1 MTVIPETDNSADQPV
16 VNSGGSAA
24 AGSATGSASAGSGN
38 GSGSAGSGNGS
49 GSAAA
54 TTSSATGSATT
65 KILGW
70 VTLAGVALLLIFA
83 FIVSPEDS
91 RQTAD
96 GTVIGQFDAVRLLYL
111 HVPAAVFSY
120 VAFSITGLGSIIY
133 LWRGSRWWDH
143 VAYSSAEIGVVFCG
157 VTLLTGVIWGRP
169 VWNTWWEW
177 GDVRLVTT
185 LLLFLIFVGYLAFR
199 SVPNEPRRQARNAS
213 VLAIIGALNIPVV
226 NRSVEWWENRTLHQQ
241 STLEELKIEDQTL
254 LTLMIG
260 FAVFA
265 LMFLWLLIHRFR
277 VAWLAE
283 EADRHGLEQALQRR
297 RAESVVS

>member
-1 MTVIPETDNSADQPV
+1 MTALDELDKANSTAA
-16 VNSGGSAA
+16 SA
-24 AGSATGSASAGSGN
+24 ATGSSGTAGSPTA
-38 GSGSAGSGNGS
+38 SGSAGAGPSS
-49 GSAAA
+49 
-54 TTSSATGSATT
+54 TSSRTT
-65 KILGW
+65 RALGW
-70 VTLAGVALLLIFA
+70 LSLLGVAALLVFA
-83 FIVSPEDS
+83 FIISPEDA

-96 GTVIGQFDAVRLLYL
+96 GTTIGQQDAVRLLYL
-111 HVPAAVFSY
+111 HVPSAVLSY
-120 VAFSITGLGSIIY
+120 VAFAITGIGSIVY
-133 LWRGSRWWDH
+133 LIRRSRWWDH
-143 VAYSSAEIGVVFCG
+143 VAHASAEIGVVFCG

-177 GDVRLVTT
+177 GDVRIVTT

-213 VLAIIGALNIPVV
+213 VLAIIGALNIPIV

-265 LMFLWLLIHRFR
+265 VLFLWLLIHRFR

-283 EADRHGLEQALQRR
+283 EADQHSLDEALRQRR
-297 RAESVVS
+297 SEAGGRSEAEATAEAVVM